1 MEIKRKKKKDGIF
14 LHSQAS
20 RDGPIWMADLQTG
33 LRNAS
38 RLKKRKFRFERA
50 AALFGA
56 MLEHLS
62 KIEAQAQETSAEA

>member
-1 MEIKRKKKKDGIF
+1 MEFFSI
-14 LHSQAS
+14 LVCSQAS

-62 KIEAQAQETSAEA
+62 KIEAQAQAQETSTEA